1 MPFLEVKCYM
11 NHGCTVLGQS
21 QPDSRHPA
29 AHTKA
34 RKLLSKQR
42 EGMSAC
48 HRISSNKEKPQK
60 DTKKKFLF
68 KTECRFLGHPGR
80 SPQTAPR
87 LRAGETLST
96 ARGSARL
103 PKPPDCL
110 EQRPAASNAP
120 RESGPTLNS
129 TEARTPWDKVLKKWL
144 T

>member
-60 DTKKKFLF
+60 DTKKNSCSKQNADFWVILV
-68 KTECRFLGHPGR
+68 GP
-80 SPQTAPR
+80 
-87 LRAGETLST
+87 
-96 ARGSARL
+96 
-103 PKPPDCL
+103 PKQPL
-110 EQRPAASNAP
+110 VYVQRK
-120 RESGPTLNS
+120 L
-129 TEARTPWDKVLKKWL
+129 
-144 T
+144 